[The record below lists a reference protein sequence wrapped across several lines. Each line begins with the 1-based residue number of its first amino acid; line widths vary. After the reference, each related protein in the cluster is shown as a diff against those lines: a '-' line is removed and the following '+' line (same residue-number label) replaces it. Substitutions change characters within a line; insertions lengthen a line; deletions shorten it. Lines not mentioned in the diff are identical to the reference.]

1 MDSPNTPP
9 PPPKRRRWLRR
20 LLKTLVIGIV
30 LIAVAIALFYVLERR
45 AGEQAWKK
53 YQAQA
58 EARGVKLRMD
68 QFIDS
73 AAVPDGENYAAAPI
87 WREILDAK
95 AADPS
100 SSSPFRIPQPESKDS
115 PIAGSEAPLDVDRW
129 CKAMIREG
137 WLSQPTDNPAADV
150 LYALERIEPQLNK
163 VRQASSRPKSKWP
176 GDWSDP
182 FKLPL
187 EHATLLQSVTRV
199 FTLRAKALLAL
210 DRPDEALSEL
220 QHAIRAARSLKSEPT
235 MISGLV
241 RMAIWSAIFDCAER
255 GIAANKWSDDHLVK
269 LLNETKDLNL
279 LADWVYAM
287 ESERAYGNNMSDQ
300 LCAED
305 RKSLSEHLT
314 RLNNLAELSLSPT
327 PLDKRWML
335 VPRGW
340 IRFNQ
345 VEQNRLLDL
354 DLGDIDAAQERVSD
368 RFSRSEREVAGRS
381 STPMRIYYALSDTCH
396 DTMVFGYKRAF
407 ERHSHLQHFRIL
419 CAAERYRLKHQCYP
433 ETLDALVP
441 EFMESVPHDIMDG
454 KPMRY
459 HRDPDGGCRVWSIG
473 MNRVD
478 DGGVFDPKI
487 LPKSKALDWVAKLPG
502 R

>member
-1 MDSPNTPP
+1 MNSQTAPP
-9 PPPKRRRWLRR
+9 IRKRRRWIR
-20 LLKTLVIGIV
+20 LLLKSLIVGLGVIA
-30 LIAVAIALFYVLERR
+30 LAIALFYVLERR

-53 YQAQA
+53 YQTEA

-73 AAVPDGENYAAAPI
+73 SVVADEENYAAAPI
-87 WREILDAK
+87 WREILAAK
-95 AADPS
+95 ATDPGS
-100 SSSPFRIPQPESKDS
+100 YSPFRIPQPTVKDS
-115 PIAGSEAPLDVDRW
+115 PAPSAEAPLDVTNW
-129 CKAMIREG
+129 CNALARDG
-137 WLSQPTDNPAADV
+137 WISQPTDSPAADV
-150 LYALERIEPQLNK
+150 LRALDRVEPQLSK
-163 VRQASSRPKSKWP
+163 VRQASYRPKSKWP
-176 GDWSDP
+176 GDWNDP
-182 FKLPL
+182 FKLPI
-187 EHATLLQSVTRV
+187 EHYVLLHGVTRV

-220 QHAIRAARSLKSEPT
+220 QHAIRAARSLQGEPT
-235 MISGLV
+235 MIAGLE
-241 RMAIWSAIFDCAER
+241 RMAIWSAIFDCVER
-255 GIAANKWSDDHLVK
+255 GIVAKKWSDGHLVK
-269 LLNETKDLNL
+269 LLSETKDINP

-287 ESERAYGNNMSDQ
+287 DSERGYGNKMSDQ
-300 LCAED
+300 LWAED
-305 RKSLSEHLT
+305 GKSLSEHLT
-314 RLNNLAELSLSPT
+314 PLNNLPELTLSPT
-327 PLDKRWML
+327 PPDKRWML

-354 DLGDIDAAQERVSD
+354 DLADIDVAQERVSD
-368 RFSRSEREVAGRS
+368 RFSRAESEVAGRS
-381 STPMRIYYALSDTCH
+381 PKPMRIYYALTDASH
-396 DTMVFGYKRAF
+396 DTIVFGCKKAF

-433 ETLDALVP
+433 ETLDALIP

-459 HRDPDGGCRVWSIG
+459 QRDSDGGCRVWSIG

-478 DGGVFDPKI
+478 DGGVFDPKTAGK
-487 LPKSKALDWVAKLPG
+487 PKAQDWVTKLPG